1 MPAWFYILECSD
13 GSYYSGSTIEI
24 GRRLMQHQEGKAAN
38 HTARYGPV
46 ILVYYEVYFFA
57 HDAFRREQQV
67 KKWSRKK
74 KESLISSNRSELKRL
89 ALAKWKVES
98 QKKSR

>member
-1 MPAWFYILECSD
+1 MPAWFYILECAD
-13 GSYYSGSTIEI
+13 GSYYSGSTIDME
-24 GRRLMQHQEGKAAN
+24 RRLMQHQEGKGAK
-38 HTARYGPV
+38 HTARFGPV
-46 ILVYYEVYFFA
+46 ILVYFEVYIFA

-74 KESLISSNRSELKRL
+74 KEALISSNRSELKRL

-98 QKKSR
+98 QNE

>member
-1 MPAWFYILECSD
+1 M
-13 GSYYSGSTIEI
+13 GQ
-24 GRRLMQHQEGKAAN
+24 RLIQHQEGKAAN

-46 ILVYYEVYFFA
+46 ILVYFEVYFFA
-57 HDAFRREQQV
+57 HDAFKREQQV

-74 KESLISSNRSELKRL
+74 KEALISSDRSELKRL

-98 QKKSR
+98 LKKTE